1 MIRCRILLI
10 DSVSTIWIWGAIA
23 IAALLV
29 AKNLAR
35 QFRRGW
41 LRTIGLVPIL
51 ILLTYVIAVCAVL
64 AHLIISDSEQLFRVG
79 TSMPIS
85 LVALLL
91 ELGLEMMAMPV
102 LIVLPFFL
110 WYRVGVKKP
119 KSTQIER
126 P

>member
-1 MIRCRILLI
+1 MLI
-10 DSVSTIWIWGAIA
+10 DSAATIWIWGAIA

-35 QFRRGW
+35 QFQRGW
-41 LRTIGLVPIL
+41 LRTICLVPIL
-51 ILLTYVIAVCAVL
+51 ILLTYAIAICAVL
-64 AHLIISDSEQLFRVG
+64 AHLAISDSEQLFRVG
-79 TSMPIS
+79 ASMPTF

-102 LIVLPFFL
+102 LIVLPFFI
-110 WYRVGVKKP
+110 WYRVGVKMP
-119 KSTQIER
+119 KNIRTEH